1 MTSLRSRSTA
11 RAESR
16 RLRFAGGGQTLV
28 FGLTV
33 VLILLMM
40 FPGQILQRRLEHAAA
55 SDSLTI
61 AYLTA
66 WLRAKPEDRH
76 VRLQLASH
84 LYAGGEIPR
93 SWRTLRPLLGDLDG
107 LEPEDAFQASLLH
120 LDLLERL
127 LWTTPSGSLDFMHRQ
142 NDFIDELRR
151 LAMHPAFQNRLAHFA
166 ERAAAMG
173 ERALARKLYLKLIYS
188 DRPQQMAWYRQAANL
203 ALAENNPAQAARILL
218 MALRLNPPPDRT
230 RALML
235 EAFRLFQAA
244 DRPEDALRAAAA
256 HRARLAADP
265 VLLEA
270 LVRLALAAN
279 RHDLAEFYVA
289 LLLQQRI
296 HAPGATP

>member
-11 RAESR
+11 RAER

-55 SDSLTI
+55 SDSLTV

-93 SWRTLRPLLGDLDG
+93 AWHTLQPLLGG
-107 LEPEDAFQASLLH
+107 FESLEPDDAFRASLLH

-127 LWTTPSGSLDFMHRQ
+127 LWTTTPGTVDFMHRQ
-142 NDFIDELRR
+142 NDFLEELRR

-166 ERAAAMG
+166 ARAAAMG
-173 ERALARKLYLKLIYS
+173 ETSLARKLYLKLIYS
-188 DRPQQMAWYRQAANL
+188 DRPQDMAWYRQAANL
-203 ALAENNPAQAARILL
+203 SLAENNPAQAARILL
-218 MALRLNPPPDRT
+218 LGLRLNSSPVQT
-230 RALML
+230 RELML

-244 DRPEDALRAAAA
+244 DRPEDALQAAAA
-256 HRARLAADP
+256 HRARLEADP
-265 VLLEA
+265 MLLEA